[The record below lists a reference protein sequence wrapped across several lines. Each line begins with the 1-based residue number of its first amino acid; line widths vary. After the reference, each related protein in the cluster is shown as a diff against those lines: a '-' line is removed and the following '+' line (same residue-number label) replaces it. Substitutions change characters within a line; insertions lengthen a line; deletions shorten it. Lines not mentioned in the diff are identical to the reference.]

1 MQKIL
6 TILFLTTFLVAC
18 TPLQFAAVNV
28 PTLTYDGQISKDVL
42 YGQLPRQKLDIYVP
56 NIEQETFP
64 VVVFFHGGRWID
76 SSKDQYK
83 FVGTTLSNVSV
94 KNLDCNL
101 GLSPH

>member
-6 TILFLTTFLVAC
+6 TILFFMAFLVAC
-18 TPLQFAAVNV
+18 TPLQFAVVNA

-42 YGQLPRQKLDIYVP
+42 YGQLPRQNLDIYVP

-76 SSKDQYK
+76 GSKDQYK
-83 FVGTTLSNVSV
+83 FVGTTPSNISV